1 MKMDK
6 AELVA
11 FLDREFPQMRP
22 MNLHLE
28 SWDGK
33 LLRLAMPIADQH
45 LRPGGTVSGPTM
57 MTLADCAAYL
67 LILGLIGPVALAV
80 TTNLNINFL
89 RKPGLHRLA
98 AEATM
103 LKLGK
108 SLAIAEI
115 ALLSEGVDAGPV
127 AHAVPLPRCSGRRA
141 FPNYP
146 GEVERD
152 KTRRCSPEKG

>member
-6 AELVA
+6 AALEA
-11 FLDREFPQMRP
+11 FLDREFPQMRA
-22 MNLHLE
+22 MRYRVE
-28 SWDGK
+28 SWDGR
-33 LLRLAMPIADQH
+33 LLRMAMPIGEQH

-57 MTLADCAAYL
+57 MAMADCAAYL

-89 RKPGLHRLA
+89 RKPDLSDLI

-108 SLAIAEI
+108 TLAICEI
-115 ALLSEGVDAGPV
+115 GLHSAGQPAGPV
-127 AHAVPLPRCSGRRA
+127 AHAVLTYSIPPATIQPAR
-141 FPNYP
+141 
-146 GEVERD
+146 
-152 KTRRCSPEKG
+152 

>member
-1 MKMDK
+1 MMMTV

-22 MNLHLE
+22 MKLRID
-28 SWDGK
+28 SFDGRE
-33 LLRLAMPIADQH
+33 LVLSMPIGEQQ
-45 LRPGGTVSGPTM
+45 LRPGGTVSGPAM

-89 RKPGLHRLA
+89 RKPGVARLQA
-98 AEATM
+98 AARM

-108 SLAIAEI
+108 SLAVCDVAI
-115 ALLSEGVDAGPV
+115 LSEGQDDGPV
-127 AHAVPLPRCSGRRA
+127 AHAVVTYSIPPRRKQ
-141 FPNYP
+141 
-146 GEVERD
+146 V
-152 KTRRCSPEKG
+152 

>member
-6 AELVA
+6 AELAA
-11 FLDREFPQMRP
+11 FLDREFPQMRSNN
-22 MNLHLE
+22 MQIE
-28 SWDGK
+28 SWDGRM
-33 LLRLAMPIADQH
+33 LRLAMDIGESH

-89 RKPGLHRLA
+89 RKPGMRRLA

-108 SLAIAEI
+108 SLAIAEVAI
-115 ALLSEGVDAGPV
+115 LSEGVAEGPV
-127 AHAVPLPRCSGRRA
+127 AHTVLTYSIPPARTA
-141 FPNYP
+141 
-146 GEVERD
+146 
-152 KTRRCSPEKG
+152 

>member
-6 AELVA
+6 AELAA

-22 MNLHLE
+22 MQMQLE

-33 LLRLAMPIADQH
+33 LLRLAMPVAEQH

-57 MTLADCAAYL
+57 MALADCAAYL

-89 RKPGLHRLA
+89 RKPGVHSLA

-103 LKLGK
+103 LKLGR
-108 SLAIAEI
+108 SLAIVEI
-115 ALLSEGVDAGPV
+115 ALLSDGVGEGPV
-127 AHAVPLPRCSGRRA
+127 AHAVLTYSIP
-141 FPNYP
+141 P
-146 GEVERD
+146 GAVAP
-152 KTRRCSPEKG
+152 TRSA

>member
-6 AELVA
+6 AELAA
-11 FLDREFPQMRP
+11 FLDREFPQMRSSQFRID
-22 MNLHLE
+22 
-28 SWDGK
+28 SWDGQK
-33 LLRLAMPIADQH
+33 LRLSMPIDERH

-89 RKPGLHRLA
+89 RKPGVHSLT

-108 SLAIAEI
+108 SLAVAEI
-115 ALLSEGVDAGPV
+115 TLLSDGSGDDPV
-127 AHAVPLPRCSGRRA
+127 AHATLTYSIPPA
-141 FPNYP
+141 
-146 GEVERD
+146 
-152 KTRRCSPEKG
+152 KK